1 MNGDD
6 RGQEIREISHE
17 IKKLRRSVNI
27 LSVLMAILLVICL
40 AIGIRSL
47 RTGSAAKQQISGGST
62 SEVTQ
67 QYEEEK
73 TTAAAAEI
81 EREKVTAAASEIDE
95 KGEYST
101 AADVAAYIH
110 KYHKLPPNY
119 VTKSEAKKMGLKGSE
134 CPDKYGIM
142 VGGDRFGN
150 REKLLPDDDYYEAD
164 VDYNGD
170 RRGVNRL
177 VYTKDGTVYHTT
189 DHYNSYKQLY

>member
-6 RGQEIREISHE
+6 GRQELREISQE

-27 LSVLMAILLVICL
+27 LSVLMAILLVIFL
-40 AIGIRSL
+40 VIGIRSL
-47 RTGSAAKQQISGGST
+47 KSGNETKQQVSSDAST
-62 SEVTQ
+62 EVTQ

-73 TTAAAAEI
+73 STVAAGEI
-81 EREKVTAAASEIDE
+81 EE

-142 VGGDRFGN
+142 VGGDKFGN
-150 REKLLPDDDYYEAD
+150 REKLLPEDDYYEAD

-177 VYTKDGTVYHTT
+177 VYTKDGTVYHTV
-189 DHYNSYKQLY
+189 DHYKSYTKLY